1 MELRAENAALR
12 ARVAELERQLGHMA
26 WIDVID
32 FVSAHRLPR
41 RPLRRLIAS
50 ELGPVI
56 EREGWVG
63 PDGCLDFRSPLGIE
77 ADVCD
82 YLIDLLEDDIE
93 PSSAAHLMWL
103 YEADQGLPRGTFY
116 RA

>member
-1 MELRAENAALR
+1 
-12 ARVAELERQLGHMA
+12 MA

-32 FVSAHRLPR
+32 FVRAHRLPR
-41 RPLRRLIAS
+41 QPLRRLIAS
-50 ELGPVI
+50 EPGPVI

-63 PDGCLDFRSPLGIE
+63 PDGCLDFRRPLGVE

-82 YLIDLLEDDIE
+82 FLIDLLEDDIE
-93 PSSAAHLMWL
+93 PSSAAHIMWL
-103 YEADQGLPRGTFY
+103 YEADQGLPCGTFY